1 MSETNQQTKSSL
13 SWKEMDFL
21 EEQINSINY
30 NKYEKSLKDE
40 IVSRVNKSEGETSWR
55 ISMGVNSIMDII

>member
-40 IVSRVNKSEGETSWR
+40 IVSRVNKREGETS
-55 ISMGVNSIMDII
+55 